1 MKLIKQILETKGY
14 DVWSIAPDA
23 PVFEALELMAAK
35 QVGALVVREAGRVVG
50 IISERDYARKIIL
63 KGRTSQETP
72 VKEIMTSTVIYVT
85 PGQTVESSMAL
96 MTEKHIRH
104 LPVMVDDRL
113 IGIVSIGDLVKA
125 IISDQKTL
133 IQQLEN
139 YILQHTSI
147 T

>member
-85 PGQTVESSMAL
+85 PDQTVESGMAL
-96 MTEKHIRH
+96 MTESHIRH
-104 LPVMVDDRL
+104 LPVMIDERL

-125 IISDQKTL
+125 IISDQKAL